1 MARPLLV
8 IFVTAV
14 AAREGRLVHLDD
26 KFVEGMALYCR
37 EWDGPVRVVMPEAPA
52 PPPFSHARDPTALG
66 FDLVLM
72 PPTTPPE
79 ALLPPEAGMVLGSA
93 DSAAQ
98 LGLADLCRARGVPL
112 VFGVEYTLG
121 TRLRIAR
128 MDPARNAARRLWSA
142 GWNLRQ
148 EPRRRAALS
157 RADGVQMNGF
167 PAAAAYAG
175 LNRQSLLYLDNRM
188 TAAMMATPAEMAARA
203 ARHARRAPL
212 RLIHSGRLE
221 PMKGA
226 HLIAPLVAAL
236 DAVGLTYRLDIYG
249 EGSVRPRLTAA
260 LAALGHRAGGKE
272 HVRLHRPLPFADG
285 LVPVSR
291 READLFVSLHTQ
303 SDPSCS
309 YIEAMGC
316 GLPVAGFD
324 NRMLTPLIA
333 QSGGGWTVPMRDVR
347 ALAARIRALDG
358 DRTAVMRAAET
369 GLAFAARHD
378 FEREFTAR
386 TDQLKAI
393 CDAATARR
401 GGRGPAGS

>member
-1 MARPLLV
+1 MYKRQ
-8 IFVTAV
+8 
-14 AAREGRLVHLDD
+14 
-26 KFVEGMALYCR
+26 
-37 EWDGPVRVVMPEAPA
+37 
-52 PPPFSHARDPTALG
+52 
-66 FDLVLM
+66 VL
-72 PPTTPPE
+72 P
-79 ALLPPEAGMVLGSA
+79 
-93 DSAAQ
+93 
-98 LGLADLCRARGVPL
+98 
-112 VFGVEYTLG
+112 
-121 TRLRIAR
+121 
-128 MDPARNAARRLWSA
+128 
-142 GWNLRQ
+142 
-148 EPRRRAALS
+148 
-157 RADGVQMNGF
+157 
-167 PAAAAYAG
+167 
-175 LNRQSLLYLDNRM
+175 
-188 TAAMMATPAEMAARA
+188 
-203 ARHARRAPL
+203 
-212 RLIHSGRLE
+212 RLE
-221 PMKGA
+221 
-226 HLIAPLVAAL
+226 
-236 DAVGLTYRLDIYG
+236 
-249 EGSVRPRLTAA
+249 AA
-260 LAALGHRAGGKE
+260 LAALGHRASGKA

-393 CDAATARR
+393 LETATARR